1 MRRRRRENT
10 KNEAEEEEE
19 EEEEELTMGRNFM
32 TCQTYINSKHSS
44 FS

>member
-1 MRRRRRENT
+1 MKRRRRENT
-10 KNEAEEEEE
+10 KNEAEE